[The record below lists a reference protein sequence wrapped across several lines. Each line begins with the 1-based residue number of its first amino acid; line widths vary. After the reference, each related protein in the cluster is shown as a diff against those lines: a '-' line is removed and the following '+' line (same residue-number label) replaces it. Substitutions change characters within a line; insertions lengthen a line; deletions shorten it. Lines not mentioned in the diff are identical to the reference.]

1 MSAPPHVRLSRE
13 AEIDAISALLS
24 DAFVNE
30 DGLNYWL
37 KQGPKKDHAR
47 KRFFD
52 VAVRDAINPKRDLWI
67 AESEG
72 ERLGAA
78 IWLAPGLKSF
88 DWSFLEELTYTPLF
102 FSIAGIKGMGRA
114 RQLGAKLT
122 QYHPQQ
128 PHAHLAFLGVAPAAQ
143 GKGVGSAILKATLAP
158 LDAQG
163 TAAYL
168 EASDERNVALYL
180 RHGFEVTG
188 EFDLPGLHF
197 WTMLRQPQR

>member
-1 MSAPPHVRLSRE
+1 MSAPPRVRLSRE
-13 AEIDAISALLS
+13 AEIDAISVLLS

-114 RQLGAKLT
+114 RQLGAKLNSLVT
-122 QYHPQQ
+122 DLLPPIGQAAQTTSI
-128 PHAHLAFLGVAPAAQ
+128 AKKRKDGGAARGGVA
-143 GKGVGSAILKATLAP
+143 GRRRG
-158 LDAQG
+158 
-163 TAAYL
+163 
-168 EASDERNVALYL
+168 
-180 RHGFEVTG
+180 
-188 EFDLPGLHF
+188 
-197 WTMLRQPQR
+197 